1 MNKQDVLDLLNQFD
15 LQGNLNVIANYF
27 IKEHIANLII
37 AILFLLS
44 SIILYI
50 IAFKKGNKHFIT
62 YNKTLGFKFDP
73 MDDLTVLGWIAA
85 GYIITTIVCVAFII
99 YSNIFWII
107 RWSIAPMAALLKML
121 TTV

>member
-15 LQGNLNVIANYF
+15 LQGNLNTIANYF
-27 IKEHIANLII
+27 VKEHIAHLII
-37 AILFLLS
+37 AVLFLLS

-50 IAFKKGNKHFIT
+50 VAFKKGNKHFIT
-62 YNKTLGFKFDP
+62 YDKTLGYKFDP
-73 MDDLTVLGWIAA
+73 MDDLTALGWITS
-85 GYIITTIVCVAFII
+85 GYIAIAFVCAAFII

-107 RWSIAPMAALLKML
+107 RWSIAPMAALLEML

>member
-1 MNKQDVLDLLNQFD
+1 MSKQDVLDLLNQFD

-27 IKEHIANLII
+27 VKEHVAHLIV

-50 IAFKKGNKHFIT
+50 VAFKKGNKHFIT
-62 YNKTLGFKFDP
+62 YDKTLGYKFDP
-73 MDDLTVLGWIAA
+73 MDDLTALGWITI
-85 GYIITTIVCVAFII
+85 GYILTVLIAASFVI

-107 RWSIAPMAALLKML
+107 RWSVAPVAALLEML
-121 TTV
+121 TAV